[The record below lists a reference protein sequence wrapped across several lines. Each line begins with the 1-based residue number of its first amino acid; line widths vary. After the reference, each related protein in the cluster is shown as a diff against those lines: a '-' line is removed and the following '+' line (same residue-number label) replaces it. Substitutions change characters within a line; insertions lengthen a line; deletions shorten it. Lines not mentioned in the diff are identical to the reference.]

1 MEKQVCTRCGKS
13 DVKVRCTHPAGHQWR
28 DLNTRLGA
36 KAKPLSKAVDKPKR
50 DVEYF
55 NHIAEAKK
63 HMERA
68 IDEINKARGYHD
80 RWDLEFAQRGLRT
93 QLYFLNTKAK
103 L

>member
-1 MEKQVCTRCGKS
+1 
-13 DVKVRCTHPAGHQWR
+13 
-28 DLNTRLGA
+28 
-36 KAKPLSKAVDKPKR
+36 
-50 DVEYF
+50 
-55 NHIAEAKK
+55 
-63 HMERA
+63 MERA